1 MAEPDKQGN
10 RQRLPEAGEIAPD
23 FTLPSTTGDTLHLA
37 DLQGRRVILYFYPKD
52 DTPGCTTEACGFRDS
67 WQELEKQD
75 VVVLGISRD
84 SIKSHLKFTSKYGLP
99 FTLLSD
105 EGGSVAE
112 QYGVWIEKSMYGR
125 KYMSTARTTFYIR
138 PNGKIGHVW
147 QQVRAEGHA
156 LAVLAYLEKH

>member
-1 MAEPDKQGN
+1 VP
-10 RQRLPEAGEIAPD
+10 
-23 FTLPSTTGDTLHLA
+23 TTTGDTLHLA

-84 SIKSHLKFTSKYGLP
+84 SVKSHLKFTGKYGLP